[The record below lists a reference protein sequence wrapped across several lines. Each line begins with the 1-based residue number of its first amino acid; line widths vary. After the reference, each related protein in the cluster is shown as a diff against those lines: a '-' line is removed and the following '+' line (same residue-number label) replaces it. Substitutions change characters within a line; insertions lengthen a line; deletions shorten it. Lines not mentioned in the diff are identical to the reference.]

1 MVHNQKDDVKHRF
14 RLYFTQR
21 RGTEMTRNAVDDLS
35 QKQRDRLA
43 YIEFRLWFLGD
54 ACRRDLIDRFGIA
67 PAVATRDFTAY
78 RELAAKN
85 IDFDGR
91 RKVYIPSKC
100 FSPVFEHSTDRVL
113 SAISRGFG
121 DGDDRQGEGYL
132 PCELPV
138 RLNRPSPEEL
148 AVVTRAIHQK
158 QVLLVKYHSLKRGAA
173 NREVIPHALVDS
185 GLRWHTRVFDRKS
198 QEFRDLVISRI
209 EAASPLPN
217 NEILPHEMAHSDV
230 DWNLQIDLVLVVHP
244 GVDRPEIVQRD
255 FGMIRGELHVAVRAA
270 VAGYVL
276 QQWNVDCSPDRR
288 LDPKI
293 HRLCLK
299 DLESVSNIKSVE
311 IAPGYQTMENKA
323 NHG

>member
-1 MVHNQKDDVKHRF
+1 
-14 RLYFTQR
+14 
-21 RGTEMTRNAVDDLS
+21 MTRDTIDNLS

-54 ACRRDLIDRFGIA
+54 ACRRDMMDRFGIA

-78 RELAAKN
+78 RELAPHN
-85 IDFDGR
+85 IDFDGS
-91 RKVYIPSKC
+91 RKVYIPSER
-100 FSPVFEHSTDRVL
+100 FAPIFDHVPERVL

-121 DGDDRQGEGYL
+121 DGDDRQGGSYL

-138 RLNRPSPEEL
+138 RLNRPSLEAL

-158 QVLLVKYHSLKRGAA
+158 QVLRVEYHSLKRGAA
-173 NREVIPHALVDS
+173 AREVVPHALVDS

-198 QEFRDLVISRI
+198 EKFRDMLISRI
-209 EAASPLPN
+209 EAVSLVPDE
-217 NEILPHEMAHSDV
+217 EILPHEMAHADEQ
-230 DWNLQIDLVLVVHP
+230 WNRQLDLILVPHP

-255 FGMIRGELHVAVRAA
+255 FGMRGSELRVTVRAA

-276 QQWNVDCSPDRR
+276 QQWSVDCSVDRR
-288 LDPKI
+288 LDPTI

-299 DLESVSNIKSVE
+299 DLESVQGVQSVR
-311 IAPGYQTMENKA
+311 IAPGYPADA
-323 NHG
+323 NA

>member
-1 MVHNQKDDVKHRF
+1 
-14 RLYFTQR
+14 
-21 RGTEMTRNAVDDLS
+21 MTRNTIDDLS

-78 RELAAKN
+78 RELAPQN

-91 RKVYIPSKC
+91 RKVYIPSQC

-121 DGDDRQGEGYL
+121 DGEDRQGEGYL

-138 RLNRPSPEEL
+138 RLNRPSPDEL

-158 QVLLVKYHSLKRGAA
+158 QVLRVKYHSLKRGAA
-173 NREVIPHALVDS
+173 EREVIPHALVDS

-209 EAASPLPN
+209 EAASPISN
-217 NEILPHEMAHSDV
+217 NEVLPHEMAEEDTE
-230 DWNLQIDLVLVVHP
+230 WNRKIDLVLVVHP

-255 FGMIRGELHVAVRAA
+255 FGMRSGELHVTVRAA
-270 VAGYVL
+270 IAGYVL
-276 QQWNVDCSPDRR
+276 QQWNVDCSRERR
-288 LDPKI
+288 LDPTI
-293 HRLCLK
+293 HRLCLQN
-299 DLESVSNIKSVE
+299 LSEVAGVKSVE
-311 IAPGYQTMENKA
+311 IAPGSMPFSITTDVNGPSSEDPSSRRL
-323 NHG
+323 

>member
-1 MVHNQKDDVKHRF
+1 
-14 RLYFTQR
+14 
-21 RGTEMTRNAVDDLS
+21 MTRNTIIDDLS

-78 RELAAKN
+78 KELAPQN

-91 RKVYIPSKC
+91 RKVYIPSER
-100 FSPVFEHSTDRVL
+100 FAPVFEHAPDRVL

-121 DGDDRQGEGYL
+121 DGDDRQGGGYL

-138 RLNRPSPEEL
+138 RLNRPSLEEL

-158 QVLLVKYHSLKRGAA
+158 QVLRVKYHSLKRGAA
-173 NREVIPHALVDS
+173 DREVIPHALVDS
-185 GLRWHTRVFDRKS
+185 GLRWHTRVFDRKTE
-198 QEFRDLVISRI
+198 EFRDLVISRI
-209 EAASPLPN
+209 EAAVPVSDE
-217 NEILPHEMAHSDV
+217 EILPHEMAQADEE
-230 DWNLQIDLVLVVHP
+230 WNRQLDLVLLAHP

-255 FGMIRGELHVAVRAA
+255 FGMRRGELHVTVRAA

-288 LDPKI
+288 LDPTI

-299 DLESVSNIKSVE
+299 DLESVRGSKSIE
-311 IAPGYQTMENKA
+311 IAPGYSKNTEKTHNE
-323 NHG
+323 

>member
-1 MVHNQKDDVKHRF
+1 
-14 RLYFTQR
+14 
-21 RGTEMTRNAVDDLS
+21 MTRDTIDNLS

-54 ACRRDLIDRFGIA
+54 ACRRDMMDRFGIA

-78 RELAAKN
+78 RELAPQN
-85 IDFDGR
+85 IDFDGS
-91 RKVYIPSKC
+91 RKVYIPSER
-100 FSPVFEHSTDRVL
+100 FAPIFDHVPERVL

-121 DGDDRQGEGYL
+121 DGDDRQGGSYL

-138 RLNRPSPEEL
+138 RLNRPSLEAL

-158 QVLLVKYHSLKRGAA
+158 QVLRVEYHLLKRGAA
-173 NREVIPHALVDS
+173 AREVVPHALVDS

-198 QEFRDLVISRI
+198 EEFRDMLISRI
-209 EAASPLPN
+209 EAVSPVPDE
-217 NEILPHEMAHSDV
+217 EILPHEMAHADEQ
-230 DWNLQIDLVLVVHP
+230 WNRQLDLILVPHP

-255 FGMIRGELHVAVRAA
+255 FGMRGSELRVTVRAA

-276 QQWNVDCSPDRR
+276 QQWSVDCSADRR
-288 LDPKI
+288 LDPTI

-299 DLESVSNIKSVE
+299 DLESVQGVQSVR
-311 IAPGYQTMENKA
+311 IAPGYPADA
-323 NHG
+323 NA